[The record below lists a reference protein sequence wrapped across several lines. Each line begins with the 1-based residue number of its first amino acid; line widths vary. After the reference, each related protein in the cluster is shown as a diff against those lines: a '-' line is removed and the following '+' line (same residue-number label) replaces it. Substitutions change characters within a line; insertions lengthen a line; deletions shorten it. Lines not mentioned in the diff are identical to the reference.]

1 MPQRSDQKKW
11 VNHWGPAV
19 LVCVALL
26 LLRSWF
32 FLAWEESYFNS
43 DQAIVGLMAKHLAE
57 GRARPLF
64 FYGQEY
70 MLAVEAW
77 VAAPFIALLGP
88 TVMALRGALVALN
101 LATGLLL
108 LKLLVRDA
116 ELRLWAAVAASS
128 PFWIAPV
135 VTSSRL
141 VEAQGGNIE
150 PFLWVLVLWMVRR
163 RPLALGACLA
173 IAFLNREFSMY
184 ALPMLAAA
192 HVLES
197 RHQIRAVVIDWVSA
211 IISFAIVFTGVQ
223 ALKPYADLFG
233 PGTAGQPADTGGQD
247 TFALAVQRVHWDPGE
262 LGQRFRALVG
272 DFIPAAFGFQR
283 ITPTTLGMASDVP
296 VGWARLAPLAAA
308 LAALALIL
316 IVAESRRIVSD
327 RRSWLFPL
335 YLIGIGAIA
344 AGTYALTRPISP
356 FTMRYGLLVLYV
368 PIGLAAIML
377 HANRRPLTRRVAA
390 IALLLLALCSV
401 TDHVRVLAR
410 AVAVPPPAPMREIET
425 RLEARGVTIAFADYW
440 RAYILTYLS
449 GETIKVVSTD
459 FERIREYKAIAGRKV
474 NGVDPTGVVIQREPC
489 DTGGEKVAGWWLCD
503 W

>member
-1 MPQRSDQKKW
+1 MGS
-11 VNHWGPAV
+11 
-19 LVCVALL
+19 
-26 LLRSWF
+26 
-32 FLAWEESYFNS
+32 
-43 DQAIVGLMAKHLAE
+43 
-57 GRARPLF
+57 
-64 FYGQEY
+64 
-70 MLAVEAW
+70 
-77 VAAPFIALLGP
+77 
-88 TVMALRGALVALN
+88 
-101 LATGLLL
+101 
-108 LKLLVRDA
+108 
-116 ELRLWAAVAASS
+116 
-128 PFWIAPV
+128 
-135 VTSSRL
+135 
-141 VEAQGGNIE
+141 
-150 PFLWVLVLWMVRR
+150 
-163 RPLALGACLA
+163 
-173 IAFLNREFSMY
+173 
-184 ALPMLAAA
+184 
-192 HVLES
+192 
-197 RHQIRAVVIDWVSA
+197 
-211 IISFAIVFTGVQ
+211 
-223 ALKPYADLFG
+223 
-233 PGTAGQPADTGGQD
+233 
-247 TFALAVQRVHWDPGE
+247 
-262 LGQRFRALVG
+262 
-272 DFIPAAFGFQR
+272 
-283 ITPTTLGMASDVP
+283 
-296 VGWARLAPLAAA
+296 
-308 LAALALIL
+308 
-316 IVAESRRIVSD
+316 
-327 RRSWLFPL
+327 